1 MHRSGRSARAGREGQ
16 SYTLCAPGEVRHFKS
31 VLARCEGQDRTVHK
45 LTWRMATLQ
54 GYVPGY
60 SRALAALGKAVG
72 DERRYGKVA
81 CSFFFFFFFSFCLD
95 DFFIFCLTFFYFMHT
110 LMYVQDAHETRQG
123 VQRRSKA
130 KKPGKRKRDGA
141 GKGDGAAGEKK
152 RADTTPVSADN
163 VAARL
168 RAIETAMLA

>member
-1 MHRSGRSARAGREGQ
+1 M
-16 SYTLCAPGEVRHFKS
+16 Y
-31 VLARCEGQDRTVHK
+31 
-45 LTWRMATLQ
+45 
-54 GYVPGY
+54 
-60 SRALAALGKAVG
+60 
-72 DERRYGKVA
+72 
-81 CSFFFFFFFSFCLD
+81 
-95 DFFIFCLTFFYFMHT
+95 T